1 MRKKIIYE
9 PTMSDTAL
17 LILEAGSKMFIESF
31 WPHPYYH
38 TFCNHKQK
46 QAFRNTLNRLE
57 KRGLII
63 GERKKGKVAYLLS
76 DAGEK
81 LAKRIKLKLELAKS
95 KRWDGKWRILLFDIP
110 EKVRGKRD
118 FFRKELC
125 DFGFYQ
131 LQKSVWVYPY
141 PLPQDFFDLWDDFI
155 FGKELI
161 LVESAKISQN
171 NALRSFFA
179 L

>member
-17 LILEAGSKMFIESF
+17 LVLETLGRAFIGSF

-38 TFCNHKQK
+38 AFCDHKQK
-46 QAFRNTLNRLE
+46 QAFRNSLGRLE

-63 GERKKGKVAYLLS
+63 GERKDGKIAYVLS
-76 DAGEK
+76 EEGERTAKRIGLKLK
-81 LAKRIKLKLELAKS
+81 LAKSR
-95 KRWDGKWRILLFDIP
+95 RWDGKWRILIFDIP

-118 FFRKELC
+118 FFRKELQ
-125 DFGFYQ
+125 DFGFYR

-141 PLPQDFFDLWDDFI
+141 QLPPDFFDLWDDFI

-161 LVESAKISQN
+161 LVESAKIGKDN
-171 NALRSFFA
+171 EIRSFFA